1 MINKITIIGVGL
13 IGGSLAKAIKE
24 NNLAKV
30 VFGFGRDLNR
40 LEEAQKANVID
51 QFSTN
56 LKDAINDSD
65 IVIIATPVGSF
76 QEILSEIKP
85 FLTSKIVISDVG
97 STKTNIASIVS
108 QTLGDYSNYFIPAH
122 PIAGKEKSGFEA
134 SEANLFNN
142 RKVIITPLETSSP
155 DSISLIQKMWEGT
168 GADVDFMSPESHDE
182 LLGMTS
188 HLPHML
194 AFSLVNYLISK
205 NPSASIYAAGGF
217 KDFSRIASGDAV
229 MWRDICIQNK
239 DQIIS
244 HIKGYQKTLN
254 SLVDAI
260 ENENS
265 DELDLLFTSAKKTR
279 DSWVG

>member
-24 NNLAKV
+24 NDLAKV

-40 LEEAQKANVID
+40 LEKAQKANVID

-76 QEILSEIKP
+76 QDILSEIKP

-134 SEANLFNN
+134 SESNLFNN
-142 RKVIITPLETSSP
+142 RKVIITPLETSST
-155 DSISLIQKMWEGT
+155 DSINLIQKMWEGT

-239 DQIIS
+239 DQIID
-244 HIKGYQKTLN
+244 HIRGYQKTLN